1 MKVIDIQNRE
11 KFIYHPTNCIS
22 GVEYKENE
30 NILKDP
36 DMKETE
42 VNDYSIGYG
51 EALYL
56 YWKDK
61 YKLIW
66 QSEIDELLN
75 DGKYEI
81 PLYDTNPN
89 VKNQ

>member
-11 KFIYHPTNCIS
+11 KLFYQHTNFIS

-36 DMKETE
+36 DMPETE
-42 VNDYSIGYG
+42 VNDYSTGYG

-56 YWKDK
+56 YGKD
-61 YKLIW
+61 
-66 QSEIDELLN
+66 N
-75 DGKYEI
+75 VTKYEVDQKEI
-81 PLYDTNPN
+81 AYLD
-89 VKNQ
+89 

>member
-1 MKVIDIQNRE
+1 MKVINIQNRE

-30 NILKDP
+30 NILKYP
-36 DMKETE
+36 DMPETE
-42 VNDYSIGYG
+42 VNDYSTGYG

-56 YWKDK
+56 DWKDK
-61 YKLIW
+61 YKLILK
-66 QSEIDELLN
+66 SEIHELLT

-81 PLYDTNPN
+81 SLYDTNSKI
-89 VKNQ
+89 KNQ